1 VTHDQEE
8 AFTIADYIA
17 VMHNGRISQLGKSYD
32 IYDHPTSIMVA
43 DFIGKANFV
52 ETEIIAQE
60 AGAYHV
66 KVNDATIRVNCAQG
80 EPTCFNTGKK
90 AVLFFRPE
98 KAYLS
103 TEAIPQKSIG
113 GVVINILYLGE
124 AVRYTIR
131 LATGEEVNISLNRRI
146 EGLSEGSDGYL
157 VLEPDDGIL
166 FPIEQKTLL
175 NRGN

>member
-1 VTHDQEE
+1 
-8 AFTIADYIA
+8 
-17 VMHNGRISQLGKSYD
+17 MHSGRISQLGKSYD
-32 IYDHPTSIMVA
+32 IYEHPTSILVA

-52 ETEIIAQE
+52 EADIIAQE
-60 AGAYHV
+60 GGAYRV
-66 KVNDATIRVNCAQG
+66 KVNDATIQVDCAQG
-80 EPTCFNTGKK
+80 EPACFNAGKK

-103 TEAIPQKSIG
+103 AEAIPQKSIG
-113 GVVINILYLGE
+113 GVIVNILYLGE
-124 AVRYTIR
+124 SVRYTVK

-146 EGLSEGSDGYL
+146 EGLSEGSEGYL

-166 FPIEQKTLL
+166 FPIEQKTLI